1 MVKDAIGGL
10 LDIFKG
16 LFTGDASTFL
26 SGVKKIFV
34 DFPIKLVS
42 YIGDAFFSLIENAFA
57 AFGIESEMVT
67 DIKLFFRQLPEK
79 ISELFEKQVASFLLK
94 QYHKN

>member
-42 YIGDAFFSLIENAFA
+42 YIGDAFFSL
-57 AFGIESEMVT
+57 
-67 DIKLFFRQLPEK
+67 
-79 ISELFEKQVASFLLK
+79 LK
-94 QYHKN
+94 TH

>member
-1 MVKDAIGGL
+1 MVCKAFFSAFTDDIGPLFDKAVAMVKDAIGGL

-42 YIGDAFFSLIENAFA
+42 YIGDAFFSLIENALA
-57 AFGIESEMVT
+57 
-67 DIKLFFRQLPEK
+67 KLLVLSQK
-79 ISELFEKQVASFLLK
+79 W
-94 QYHKN
+94 